1 MLKITAYNQS
11 SNIKRFL
18 LLFAISLIIGLL
30 WYSQHIVEKLREDNR
45 HIVKIYAEIIAKTAA
60 DQYDTNL
67 NFVFEEIIR
76 NINFPI
82 IYSDAEQNPAFYRNL
97 PDSLL
102 DNDELIAYR
111 AMMDKTNEPIP
122 IVYFDSLS
130 ESNVVIGYI
139 HYGDSSLIRQLQ
151 VLPFLELG
159 AVALFIL
166 IGFIGFTVIRNNEK
180 RHIWVGMARETA
192 HQLSTPVS
200 ALMGWIEWLK
210 AHPDNCADII
220 DDMEIDLDRLQKV
233 NNRFSKMGSESEFK
247 EINLSEQVELVAEYL
262 RRRLPSLGKNIRIIN
277 AIPLDSKYFG
287 NGILLSWAIENVIKN
302 AADAID
308 RDDGEIKITQ
318 TEDVNGLYLLI
329 TDNGKGIP
337 RRDWKNIFRPGFS
350 TKDRGWGLGLSLTR
364 RIITEIHKGKIRVVQ
379 SEIGSGTTMEIFLAR
394 D

>member
-1 MLKITAYNQS
+1 MNWYRHAG
-11 SNIKRFL
+11 NIKAGLFITGIVMVVAL
-18 LLFAISLIIGLL
+18 LM
-30 WYSQHIVEKLREDNR
+30 YSQRIVNELREDNR
-45 HIVKIYAEIIAKTAA
+45 QIIKIYAEIIAKTAA
-60 DQYDTNL
+60 DQSDANL
-67 NFVFEEIIR
+67 NFVFEEIIKKVQ
-76 NINFPI
+76 FPI
-82 IYSDAEQNPAFYRNL
+82 IYSNADLIPTFYRNL
-97 PDSLL
+97 PDTSFTEG
-102 DNDELIAYR
+102 ELIAYR
-111 AMMDKTNEPIP
+111 KTMDAANDPIL
-122 IVYFDSLS
+122 IVFINPQTQQEIL
-130 ESNVVIGYI
+130 IGNI
-139 HYGDSSLIRQLQ
+139 HYGDSRLIRKLQ
-151 VLPFLELG
+151 WLPFLEMG
-159 AVALFIL
+159 TVALFIL
-166 IGFIGFTVIRNNEK
+166 LGFIGFSVIRNSEK

-247 EINLSEQVELVAEYL
+247 EINLSECVELVAEYL
-262 RRRLPSLGKNIRIIN
+262 RRRLPSLGKNIRITN
-277 AIPLDSKYFG
+277 AIPPDSKYFG

-302 AADAID
+302 AADAIN
-308 RDDGEIKITQ
+308 RDDGKIKITQ